1 MAEGDRYF
9 GYEDRDLDRDL
20 DKKDNNDND
29 DEQEVNT
36 TREFQPGWIS
46 TPYHGGEQH
55 EMQTMQHEQSELPE
69 TSYEETPLLLEERL
83 RNLRRNSNTSLLPN
97 YTKDLE
103 ERLRLLR
110 RNAITS
116 LLDTRD
122 IPASVTSN
130 ILSPEDQEKE
140 IQNVKDFIKKRYANV
155 NFETLGPIRFSFK
168 KPLDI
173 VVEGPRGGE
182 KKIVKDDGSGL
193 RADFLNQTF
202 VKKALGPKTIDII
215 AQENVSIREERQRLR
230 EAEKQ
235 LQEAQNI
242 ASEKEKAIQEAQDLR
257 IRIERTQAQIEALTQ
272 EHGSNLESDS
282 ELRRLQQLKKNY
294 QTDFENAKKEVAA
307 LEKQAKQKAKEQ
319 TRVDQLRTSLSA
331 KESERNTLQER
342 LNDTRALDDLK
353 EQEAE
358 LKRQNDEDQAV
369 IQDENTSP
377 TDKQAAEERVA
388 ERTEEL
394 ARLQT
399 QIAERERALPLR
411 ERIKEIFKKN
421 GVTVTAIFL
430 AAGVTIGAVIGA
442 ITNSLKATGKAAHL
456 AAYPCCGCFSC

>member
-1 MAEGDRYF
+1 MATGGGDF
-9 GYEDRDLDRDL
+9 GFEDPDLDQDL
-20 DKKDNNDND
+20 DHNSDND
-29 DEQEVNT
+29 DEEEQEVDT
-36 TREFQPGWIS
+36 TRPFQPGWVS
-46 TPYHGGEQH
+46 TPYHRGEQH
-55 EMQTMQHEQSELPE
+55 EMQTMQHEQSGLPE
-69 TSYEETPLLLEERL
+69 TSYDETPLLERTPSISDLQNESNLRQKLKKAVDMIKGKFPKANFEKIKIRRGKGKNEGKIVAVGTKKGEYKILKENESGFMKSFLDSFKDELGPSAEDLIAQDNESIRDERQRL
-83 RNLRRNSNTSLLPN
+83 R
-97 YTKDLE
+97 E
-103 ERLRLLR
+103 
-110 RNAITS
+110 A
-116 LLDTRD
+116 
-122 IPASVTSN
+122 
-130 ILSPEDQEKE
+130 
-140 IQNVKDFIKKRYANV
+140 
-155 NFETLGPIRFSFK
+155 
-168 KPLDI
+168 
-173 VVEGPRGGE
+173 
-182 KKIVKDDGSGL
+182 
-193 RADFLNQTF
+193 
-202 VKKALGPKTIDII
+202 
-215 AQENVSIREERQRLR
+215 ERQRLR

-235 LQEAQNI
+235 LQEAQKL
-242 ASEKEKAIQEAQDLR
+242 ASEKEKAALEVQDLR
-257 IRIERTQAQIEALTQ
+257 NRIERTQAQIEALTQ

-294 QTDFENAKKEVAA
+294 QKDLDNAKKEVVAI
-307 LEKQAKQKAKEQ
+307 EKQSKQKTKEQ
-319 TRVDQLRTSLSA
+319 TRVDQLRASLAA
-331 KESERNTLQER
+331 KERERNTLQER

-442 ITNSLKATGKAAHL
+442 ITNSLKATGKAL
-456 AAYPCCGCFSC
+456 GKGLSDVGSKLVK